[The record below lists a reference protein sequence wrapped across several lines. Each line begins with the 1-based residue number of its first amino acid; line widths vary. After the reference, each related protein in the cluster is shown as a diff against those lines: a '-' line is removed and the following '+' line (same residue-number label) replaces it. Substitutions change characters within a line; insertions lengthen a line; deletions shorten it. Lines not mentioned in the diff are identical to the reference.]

1 MSEFHAENVCRK
13 EPCKERIEVNSLL
26 KEIETMVSFWQ
37 WQVLGMTT
45 EFENEETR
53 KLKKELSIFAEMVK
67 DLRTKIY

>member
-1 MSEFHAENVCRK
+1 MSQFIGENLEKKQPSFEQIEF
-13 EPCKERIEVNSLL
+13 NSLL

-53 KLKKELSIFAEMVK
+53 RLKKELSIFGELVK